1 MRYQRG
7 QEPDLTMPFFQS
19 TRRVRHSARAMLDLV
34 ADAERYPEF
43 LPYCTGLKI
52 LRRVT
57 APDGRT
63 VLIAVMTVGYGPLS
77 ESFTSR
83 VTIDVDQLKL
93 HVQYVDGPFKHL
105 DNRWT
110 FRDVGEGASEIDFSI
125 DYSFKSRAFEL
136 LAGSV
141 FDRLF
146 RRMAEAFEQRADA
159 LYPAKSA

>member
-1 MRYQRG
+1 
-7 QEPDLTMPFFQS
+7 MPFFQS
-19 TRRVRHSARAMLDLV
+19 TRRVRHSAADMFALV

-57 APDGRT
+57 GPDGRMT
-63 VLIAVMTVGYGPLS
+63 LIAQMTVGYGPIS
-77 ESFTSR
+77 ESFASR
-83 VTIDVDQLKL
+83 VTLDADRQRI

-105 DNRWT
+105 DNRWS
-110 FRDVGEGASEIDFSI
+110 FRDVGEGQSDVDFSI
-125 DYSFKSRAFEL
+125 DYAFKSRTFEI

-146 RRMAEAFEQRADA
+146 RKMAEAFEQRADD
-159 LYPAKSA
+159 LAKTPNEVSRA